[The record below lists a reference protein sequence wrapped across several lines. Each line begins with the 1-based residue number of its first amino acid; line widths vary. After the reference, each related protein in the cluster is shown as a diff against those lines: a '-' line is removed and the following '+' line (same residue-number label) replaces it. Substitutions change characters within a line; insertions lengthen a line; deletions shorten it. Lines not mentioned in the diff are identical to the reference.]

1 MTSHWMEIGEGKAYV
16 ECKYEFDSDGD
27 LQKLEVYVDG
37 EGKDIKDALGDQ
49 QIVDLEESCRAHAK
63 ADYEEGKWDTK
74 IDSLIELMNAETER
88 LTR

>member
-37 EGKDIKDALGDQ
+37 EGKDIKDALVDQ
-49 QIVDLEESCRAHAK
+49 QVADLEESCRAHAK
-63 ADYEEGKWDTK
+63 ADYEEGKEDAM
-74 IDSLIELMNAETER
+74 INRYLSRLDAE
-88 LTR
+88 

>member
-49 QIVDLEESCRAHAK
+49 QVADIEDACRAHAEM
-63 ADYEEGKWDTK
+63 DYQDGKDDAR
-74 IDSLIELMNAETER
+74 IDAYIERTTA
-88 LTR
+88 